1 FRRVAE
7 GLTYADPALSVVSN
21 LTGQLAAAGELKD
34 PGYWV
39 RHVREAV
46 QAGLVAALRKD
57 RPEADT
63 FLAALAKLHVR
74 GTDVDWAPLYAPV
87 DARRRV
93 DLPTYAFQRDHYWLE
108 LAAAAGTPAR
118 ADGYVEDEVEARF
131 WEAVEREDLES
142 LSVELGAGSAAD
154 GGALGEVLPVLSS
167 WRRQRRESST
177 IGRWMYRESWK
188 PLTGL
193 APAAFD
199 GTWWVVAP
207 AGEAPYP
214 WVGAAVAAL
223 EERGAHV
230 VRIAVGRD
238 EARRDVLARKLRE
251 LLDGEGE
258 SDLGGHPQGVLSL
271 LALDDS
277 EGSVHPTVATGLEGV
292 LALLQAL
299 GDAEVAAPLWAA
311 TRGAVT
317 TGRSDRLTAP
327 AQAAVWGMGRVA
339 ALEQPQR
346 WGGLVDLPATPD
358 ERAGLRLADVLGAAS
373 GEDQVAVR
381 GSGVFGRRLVRAP
394 LGDVPA
400 GEWSQ
405 ARSQGWPQ
413 GRAPEWSSRG
423 TVLVTGGT
431 GALGGHVARWLAAAG
446 AEHLVLTS
454 RRGPDAPGAPELRAE
469 LAEMGARVTVAACDA
484 ADRESLARVLAAI
497 PADVPLTGVFHTA
510 GVLDDGV
517 LDGLTA
523 ERFAT
528 VFRPKAQAALNLH
541 ELTRDSEHLSAF
553 VLFSSVAGSLG
564 IGGQGNYAA
573 ANAFLDAFAEHR
585 RSLGL
590 PAVSLAWGPW
600 AGGGMA
606 ADGGVVEQRVR
617 DSGMPAMA
625 PDLAVAAMAAVL
637 AGTGSAPHAV
647 AAAGASAPA
656 GTAAITLADV
666 AWDQYAPTYSMA
678 RPCHLF
684 DQLTGPDGP
693 AAGAAA
699 TTGRDSGPA
708 RGAAPSHDS
717 LAEQLAA
724 LPAAERE
731 RALLDLVRDRV
742 ATVLGYPATKTVDAT
757 RPFKDLG
764 FDSLTAVELRNL
776 IGAASGLHLPAT
788 LVFDHP
794 TPAALAGHL
803 RGELLDGLAPEGAG
817 TTAATSV
824 AAAAAVD
831 GDPIAIVAMSCR
843 FPGGVR
849 SPEEL
854 WRLLHDGKDAI
865 GDMPEDRG
873 WNVDALYH
881 PDPDHAGTSYVREG
895 GFLHDMAEF
904 DADFFGISPR
914 EALAMDPQERAGID
928 PATLRGSR
936 TGVFSGTNGQDY
948 EDVLRTAPDRGEGYL
963 GTGNAASVVSG
974 RLS

>member
-1 FRRVAE
+1 
-7 GLTYADPALSVVSN
+7 
-21 LTGQLAAAGELKD
+21 
-34 PGYWV
+34 
-39 RHVREAV
+39 
-46 QAGLVAALRKD
+46 
-57 RPEADT
+57 
-63 FLAALAKLHVR
+63 ALARLHVR
-74 GTDVDWAPLYAPV
+74 GAEVDFASLYAPA
-87 DARRRV
+87 DSRRRV

-108 LAAAAGTPAR
+108 LAATSADSTAR
-118 ADGYVEDEVEARF
+118 ADGVGVDEAEARF
-131 WEAVEREDLES
+131 WEAVEREDLKS
-142 LSVELGAGSAAD
+142 LSAELGAEGDAR
-154 GGALGEVLPVLSS
+154 GGALEEVLPVLSS
-167 WRRQRRESST
+167 WRRQRRETST
-177 IGRWMYRESWK
+177 VGRWMYRESWK
-188 PLTGL
+188 PLAGL

-207 AGEAPYP
+207 ADEGAHP
-214 WVGAAVAAL
+214 WVAAAAAGL
-223 EERGAHV
+223 EARGARV

-238 EARRDVLARKLRE
+238 DARREVVAGKLRE
-251 LLDGEGE
+251 LLDEQVE
-258 SDLGGHPQGVLSL
+258 SGVGHPQGVLSL

-277 EGSVHPTVATGLEGV
+277 EGSVHPTVAAGLEGV
-292 LALLQAL
+292 LVLLQAL
-299 GDAEVAAPLWAA
+299 GDADVAAPMWAA
-311 TRGAVT
+311 TCGAMT
-317 TGRSDRLTAP
+317 TGRSDRLAAP

-346 WGGLVDLPATPD
+346 WGGLVDLPAHAD
-358 ERAGLRLADVLGAAS
+358 ERAGLRLADALGRPS

-381 GSGVFGRRLVRAP
+381 GSGVFVRRLVRAP
-394 LGDVPA
+394 LADVA
-400 GEWSQ
+400 TGERRPGLSSG
-405 ARSQGWPQ
+405 RS
-413 GRAPEWSSRG
+413 PEWSSRG

-431 GALGGHVARWLAAAG
+431 GALGGHVARWLAGVG

-454 RRGPDAPGAPELRAE
+454 RRGPDAPGAAELRAE
-469 LAEMGARVTVAACDA
+469 LEQMGVRVTVVECDA
-484 ADRESLARVLAAI
+484 ADREALARVLDAI
-497 PADVPLTGVFHTA
+497 PEDVPLTGVFHTA

-541 ELTRDSEHLSAF
+541 ELTRDSDRLTAF

-590 PAVSLAWGPW
+590 PALSLAWGPW

-606 ADGGVVEQRVR
+606 VDGGVVEQRVR
-617 DSGMPAMA
+617 DSGMPPMA
-625 PDLAVAAMAAVL
+625 PDLAVAAMGALL
-637 AGTGSAPHAV
+637 AD
-647 AAAGASAPA
+647 AAAAASADSAA
-656 GTAAITLADV
+656 GSAAITLADV
-666 AWDQYAPTYSMA
+666 EWDQYAPTYAMA

-684 DQLTGPDGP
+684 DQLTGPP
-693 AAGAAA
+693 VSTEVS
-699 TTGRDSGPA
+699 TTGPDRRSA
-708 RGAAPSHDS
+708 RGATPSS
-717 LAEQLAA
+717 LADQLAA

-731 RALLDLVRDRV
+731 RALLDLVRERV
-742 ATVLGYPATKTVDAT
+742 ATVLGYPATKTVDTT

-794 TPAALAGHL
+794 TPAALVGFL
-803 RGELLDGLAPEGAG
+803 RGELLDGLNPQGASDAEVPAPVAPGAP
-817 TTAATSV
+817 
-824 AAAAAVD
+824 VD

-843 FPGGVR
+843 FPGDVR
-849 SPEEL
+849 SPEDL
-854 WRLLHDGKDAI
+854 WRLLHDGKDVI
-865 GDMPEDRG
+865 GDMPDDRG

-881 PDPDHAGTSYVREG
+881 PDPDHAGTSYVRVG
-895 GFLHDMAEF
+895 GFLRDMAEF

-914 EALAMDPQERAGID
+914 EALAMDPQQRLLLETAWEAFERAGID

-974 RLS
+974 RLSYAFGLEGPAVTVDTACSSSLVALHLAAQ